1 MGTVCMTLGTLAVF
15 ANETTHLCTKRLC
28 FWSTGDLARFLECLC
43 KPAHSSLS
51 TSTLRFTT
59 FDNALFSAPQQ
70 AYARRVFHLYEAWRA
85 TRCDR
90 SFTVRAHDTCRRID
104 VCVISWRPDAGVLHV
119 GGYEQSRTSTG
130 SEQGRSV
137 SSRFQGKK
145 CRRKSRCTIIA
156 FVYPARPAL
165 PQWSCLLLC
174 MHVDCTLHR
183 YSPYGA
189 IWMAT

>member
-1 MGTVCMTLGTLAVF
+1 MRRYVLLSESLCLFMGTLCMSLGTLAVF

-43 KPAHSSLS
+43 KAAHSSLS

-70 AYARRVFHLYEAWRA
+70 AYAWRVLHSYAA

-104 VCVISWRPDAGVLHV
+104 VCVISWRSDAAGVLHV
-119 GGYEQSRTSTG
+119 GGYEHSRTSTG
-130 SEQGRSV
+130 SKKGRSV
-137 SSRFQGKK
+137 SSKV
-145 CRRKSRCTIIA
+145 SR
-156 FVYPARPAL
+156 
-165 PQWSCLLLC
+165 
-174 MHVDCTLHR
+174 
-183 YSPYGA
+183 
-189 IWMAT
+189 